1 PGVTRD
7 RHTFLCYWKNDAKD
21 MTGHMELAFLA
32 MREHADVYKRI
43 RKAVKLGDI
52 AEDLS
57 GDELVKAARK
67 AEVITTDEAKS
78 LKKTEQLRMTAIGV
92 DQFAPGVIEQRKFY

>member
-1 PGVTRD
+1 PSRIVAWTLRLAIFPLGIHYNKPSDANLQAVAKSMMEPGVTRD
-7 RHTFLCYWKNDAKD
+7 RHTFLCYWKDDAND

-32 MREHADVYKRI
+32 MREHAEVYKRI

-57 GDELVKAARK
+57 GDELV
-67 AEVITTDEAKS
+67 
-78 LKKTEQLRMTAIGV
+78 
-92 DQFAPGVIEQRKFY
+92 